1 MSTHYF
7 CIPTYSAI
15 KLKAVNSKTPTFMI
29 RIAFTLV
36 LSLFVMVAFTQSNKF
51 QAGQITLQNGDQKSG
66 LIAGSFS
73 KEDPKGAYFKAT
85 SSSNE
90 EFIAFDQIQE
100 VLLSDS
106 IRFIT
111 HCAESNSIKRCSWL
125 RTLFQGNVSLHQD
138 LANENLYFLEEG
150 GAFILLSNQN
160 FDAILK
166 VLKQKCPDFTPDR
179 KFHFDAHT
187 LIQLIGSY
195 SRCKNPTDQLR
206 YYYEPKTDPIRIYV
220 GPSLGLNLNGA
231 RQLAEFTYFGRGNY
245 VDDPV
250 ANIGPGLAVQFH
262 FNSRWVASTGFS
274 YFQHSFKSDSVNVW
288 PWMSPNYSKVSINL
302 AFLDMP
308 FSLQYHFSKKRI
320 SPFLQLGA
328 NLGIALKRE
337 VTEKQFNATPQE
349 LFQQPRTSLSNL
361 SLGYGGGLGV
371 RIRLKEKMH
380 LQFLC
385 QYSRFE
391 TLLVANSTLFDA
403 NTNLV
408 TIYLTRV
415 QLGGT
420 LTFRL

>member
-1 MSTHYF
+1 
-7 CIPTYSAI
+7 
-15 KLKAVNSKTPTFMI
+15 MI
-29 RIAFTLV
+29 RLSFTLILL
-36 LSLFVMVAFTQSNKF
+36 LSVMLAFTQSNKF
-51 QAGQITLQNGDQKSG
+51 QTGQITLQNGDQKSG

-73 KEDPKGAYFKAT
+73 KEDPKGVYFKAT

-90 EFIAFDQIQE
+90 EFIVFDQIQE

-138 LANENLYFLEEG
+138 LANESLYFLEEG
-150 GAFILLSNQN
+150 GVFILLRKQN
-160 FDAILK
+160 FDGILK
-166 VLKQKCPDFTPDR
+166 VLKQKCPDFTPER
-179 KFHFDAHT
+179 KSSFNTHT
-187 LIQLIGSY
+187 LIQLISTY

-206 YYYEPKTDPIRIYV
+206 YYYEPIPDPIRIYI

-231 RQLAEFTYFGRGNY
+231 HFSKFTYFGRGKY
-245 VDDPV
+245 VGDPI

-262 FNSRWVASTGFS
+262 FNSRLVANTGFS
-274 YFQHSFKSDSVNVW
+274 YFQHRFKSDSVNVW
-288 PWMSPNYSKVSINL
+288 PVISPNYSKVSMNL
-302 AFLDMP
+302 SFLDVP
-308 FSLQYHFSKKRI
+308 FTLQYHFSKKRV

-328 NLGIALKRE
+328 NLGIALKKE
-337 VTEKQFNATPQE
+337 VTEKQFIATPQE
-349 LFQQPRTSLSNL
+349 LSQQPRTTFPSF

-385 QYSRFE
+385 QYTRFE
-391 TLLVANSTLFDA
+391 TPLAARSTLFGDGA
-403 NTNLV
+403 VDPV

-415 QLGGT
+415 QLGGM